1 MFKTTSNEKKKKK
14 KKRLYIIL
22 LNILKIFAS
31 YDMTM
36 GHGLPLYGLDPM
48 VTKIYVGMR

>member
-1 MFKTTSNEKKKKK
+1 MIF
-14 KKRLYIIL
+14 
-22 LNILKIFAS
+22 LNKLTIFAS